1 MESGGLGRLLAG
13 NGDVGMGY
21 AAIALAIMGLVT
33 GIMFR
38 TRVLLSL
45 VALLLL
51 VSAAVA
57 VGRGFSFLNTA
68 LTIMIAQT
76 ILQTSYFLGL
86 VAAGSFHR
94 LVGRHSS
101 AQAPPP
107 SGREQALAGET
118 PVMAFDTP
126 NKTPH
131 LPRLF
136 AQGIAQDQSP
146 CRQR

>member
-1 MESGGLGRLLAG
+1 
-13 NGDVGMGY
+13 MGY

-38 TRVLLSL
+38 TRVLLAI
-45 VALLLL
+45 VALLLP
-51 VSAAVA
+51 VSVGVAAS
-57 VGRGFSFLNTA
+57 RGFSFLGTA
-68 LTIMIAQT
+68 LIIMIAQT

-86 VAAGSFHR
+86 LAADSFHR
-94 LVGRHSS
+94 LVGRRSS
-101 AQAPPP
+101 ARTPP
-107 SGREQALAGET
+107 SGLEQALVGEKQ
-118 PVMAFDTP
+118 VMAFDTP

-136 AQGIAQDQSP
+136 ARGIAQDRSP

>member
-1 MESGGLGRLLAG
+1 
-13 NGDVGMGY
+13 MGY
-21 AAIALAIMGLVT
+21 VAIALAIMGLAT

-45 VALLLL
+45 VALLLPIS
-51 VSAAVA
+51 VGFAAS
-57 VGRGFSFLNTA
+57 RGFGFLNTA

-86 VAAGSFHR
+86 VAADSFHR
-94 LVGRHSS
+94 LVARYSS

-107 SGREQALAGET
+107 SGLEQALAGEKQI
-118 PVMAFDTP
+118 MAFDTP

-136 AQGIAQDQSP
+136 ARDIAQGRSP
-146 CRQR
+146 YRQR

>member
-1 MESGGLGRLLAG
+1 MSRARREHFAG

-33 GIMFR
+33 GIMFPI
-38 TRVLLSL
+38 RVLLSL
-45 VALLLL
+45 VALLLP
-51 VSAAVA
+51 VSVGVAAS
-57 VGRGFSFLNTA
+57 RGFGFLSTA

-86 VAAGSFHR
+86 VAADSFHR
-94 LVGRHSS
+94 LVARHAS

-107 SGREQALAGET
+107 SGREQALAGEKQ
-118 PVMAFDTP
+118 VMAFDTP

-136 AQGIAQDQSP
+136 ARDIAQGQSP

>member
-1 MESGGLGRLLAG
+1 
-13 NGDVGMGY
+13 MGY

-38 TRVLLSL
+38 TKLLL
-45 VALLLL
+45 LIVALLVPVSVGVAADHGFGLL
-51 VSAAVA
+51 GV
-57 VGRGFSFLNTA
+57 A

-76 ILQTSYFLGL
+76 IFQASYFLGL
-86 VAAGSFHR
+86 VVADSFHR

-101 AQAPPP
+101 VKTPP
-107 SGREQALAGET
+107 SPALEQALAREKQ
-118 PVMAFDTP
+118 VMAFDTQS
-126 NKTPH
+126 KTPH

-136 AQGIAQDQSP
+136 ARGIAQDRSP